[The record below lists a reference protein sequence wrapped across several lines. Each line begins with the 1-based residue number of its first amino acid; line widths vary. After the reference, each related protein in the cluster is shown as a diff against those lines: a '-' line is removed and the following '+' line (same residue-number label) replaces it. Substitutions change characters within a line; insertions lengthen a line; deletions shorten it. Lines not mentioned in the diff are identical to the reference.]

1 MASLITQI
9 IGELV
14 PLSTANSAS
23 YVNPGHPA
31 YQTVELVSAN
41 SWQRLMASVSQ
52 QAHKHSAT
60 EILITL
66 PSENMTIPAA
76 GFAVPAFI
84 TGGGGTYTVISTLR
98 NIGGLSGGTYELS
111 SGATTAAITITEN
124 TTTSLTLT
132 GEFKSNAASPLIEI
146 NAPGEDVAIT
156 LRSATLKTAT
166 GPVLK
171 VTAANG
177 VTLTLEGKSSVE
189 AGTITSLSGTEITL
203 NRSGTDA
210 VMATQAGIA
219 GTLTGGTYAAISA
232 AIGYTPSSPSNWTG
246 SITAVGPA
254 LDELRAA
261 VSDMN
266 PFTVKSLTASD
277 SPYTITTAED
287 VILVDTS
294 TSGITVKLPTKAAGR
309 RVTVKDKSGNAATN
323 NVTISPTGAGETI
336 DGNANLVLNI
346 NLAAVSFVSDGS
358 NWFAY

>member
-9 IGELV
+9 IGELI

-31 YQTVELVSAN
+31 HRTVEAVSAHD
-41 SWQRLMASVSQ
+41 WPRLMASVSQ
-52 QAHKHSAT
+52 QVILHGAS

-66 PSENMTIPAA
+66 PPESMAIPEA
-76 GFAVPAFI
+76 GFSVPAYI
-84 TGGGGTYTVISTLR
+84 TGGGGTYTVRALR
-98 NIGGLSGGTYELS
+98 NVGALSNGVYELS
-111 SGATTAAITITEN
+111 SYATASGVVLTDTTALD
-124 TTTSLTLT
+124 LTLR
-132 GEFKSNAASPLIEI
+132 GEFRSNSTHALVEV
-146 NAPGEDVAIT
+146 NAPGKDVVIT
-156 LRSATLKTAT
+156 LSSATLKTAT

-177 VTLTLEGKSSVE
+177 VTLNLEGQSVVE

-219 GTLTGGTYAAISA
+219 GTLTGGTYAAIAA

-254 LDELRAA
+254 LDELRSA

-294 TSGITVKLPTKAAGR
+294 TSGITVRLPTKSAGR

-323 NVTISPTGAGETI
+323 NVTVEPSGAGETI
-336 DGNANLVLNI
+336 DGQATFSLNI